1 MVNNVNKT
9 IGGEKM
15 KSSSKKRLN
24 TAVLLVL
31 AFAIPF
37 VILCIAFAYR
47 GLVPFGDHSV
57 FMWDS
62 KLQYKD
68 YFGYLWDVLHGNASL
83 SYSASKSLG
92 GQMAGLVAY
101 YLTCPLNLLM
111 YFFDKSQIGLFLSVE
126 TILKMAFAGVTAG
139 YFLKKRY
146 NINSAVVLILSTCYA
161 LMEYNIYY
169 CRNIMWLDGAVML
182 PLAALGAYEL
192 LHNNKKGLLFF
203 SVAVTIISNWYSG
216 FMVCLMTGFYFLF
229 EFVLKYDWKNF
240 KSIVGKAFGD
250 CVKFGADMI
259 LGVMAS
265 AAVLLPAL
273 LSLVGGKAAFRLI
286 YASMNF
292 SFLYTF
298 KGFDINST
306 INTKESPIL
315 YIGGIV
321 LLFVAYY
328 LFDKRVDIKTKIC
341 SAALF
346 VFMIF
351 GFCFKEFELMWTAF
365 VQSHSYNY
373 RFAFVF
379 GFVMIML
386 AGRAV
391 ETIKLN
397 GDTLDKPAVFK
408 ALALIAGV
416 TLLLDLQNAF
426 NNRFIAN
433 AYLFIFVF
441 YALFLF
447 GVYCTKNSNLKKA
460 VSTALIAL
468 FAFGELGVNA
478 VLAFKDYDMS
488 DNLYTS
494 YTEQMKGIVGEM
506 KEKDNSFYRFE
517 KNYSYLTETGSEC
530 ATCEPLLFGYNSIE
544 HYSSTYDRNVD
555 EFLAAMGYADSTY
568 IPDENSKDE
577 VIFPTDTYWNS
588 PMIMTETLLGVKY
601 ELAQK
606 KTFGMSEFDMESEM
620 PSGYSMYVN
629 EKALPMAYNVSAD
642 AKTKPDYTLNPFENQ
657 QKFVSSLTGEDTAL
671 YENINPE
678 LKEIKNGW
686 EKYTAVAETDGPMY
700 FYTDGTDAEK
710 AEEKKNIHKD
720 NRHDNC
726 ELYVNGEYVQN
737 TCQRFL
743 LNAVYLGDF
752 KAGDTVDIQLKHVSK
767 NKNEHDKQHLIYV
780 SQLNESVYNDVC
792 DKLSAG
798 SKTDLNI
805 NGNKISGSY
814 TTDSDSL
821 VMLTIPYAEGW
832 TVKVDGEK
840 TEYKELSETFI
851 GLELSAGEHQ
861 IEMEYHT
868 PSQKMSN
875 VISVF
880 GVFAF
885 AVWCGAEYIIK
896 KKKSK

>member
-1 MVNNVNKT
+1 
-9 IGGEKM
+9 M

-24 TAVLLVL
+24 TTVLLVL

-47 GLVPFGDHSV
+47 GIVPFGDNSV

-111 YFFDKSQIGLFLSVE
+111 YFLDKSQIGLFLSIE
-126 TILKMAFAGVTAG
+126 TILKMAFAGVTAS

-146 NINSAVVLILSTCYA
+146 HINSAVVLVLSTCYA

-273 LSLVGGKAAFRLI
+273 LSLVGGKASFRLI

-416 TLLLDLQNAF
+416 TLILDLQNAF

-433 AYLFIFVF
+433 AYLFIFAF

-447 GVYCTKNSNLKKA
+447 GVYCSKNSNLQKA

-478 VLAFKDYDMS
+478 VLAFKDYKFS
-488 DNLYTS
+488 NNVYSS
-494 YTEQMKGIVGEM
+494 YTEEMERIVGEM
-506 KEKDNSFYRFE
+506 KQKDDSFYRFE
-517 KNYSYLTETGSEC
+517 KNYSYLSETGSEC

-544 HYSSTYDRNVD
+544 HYSSTYDGNVD
-555 EFLAAMGYADSTY
+555 EFMASMGYSDSTY
-568 IPDENSKDE
+568 VPDEDSKDE
-577 VIFPTDTYWNS
+577 IKFPTDTYWNS

-601 ELAQK
+601 ELAQE
-606 KTFGMSEFDMESEM
+606 KTFGMSEFEMESDM

-629 EKALPMAYNVSAD
+629 ENALPMAYNVSDNAQE
-642 AKTKPDYTLNPFENQ
+642 KPEYTLNPFDNQ
-657 QKFVSSLTGEDTAL
+657 QQFVSSLVGEETAL
-671 YENINPE
+671 YENLNPE
-678 LKEIKNGW
+678 LKEIKNDW
-686 EKYTAVAETDGPMY
+686 EKYTVIASTDGPVY
-700 FYTDGTDAEK
+700 FYTDGTDFEK
-710 AEEKKNIHKD
+710 AEDKKNVHKD
-720 NRHDNC
+720 DRHENC
-726 ELYVNGEYVQN
+726 ELYVNGEYIQN

-743 LNAVYLGDF
+743 LNAVYLGEF
-752 KAGDTVDIQLKHVSK
+752 KTGDTIDIQLKHVSK
-767 NKNEHDKQHLIYV
+767 NKNEHDKQHLVYV
-780 SQLNESVYNDVC
+780 SQLNENVYYDVC

-798 SKTDLNI
+798 SKTNLNI
-805 NGNKISGSY
+805 KGNKILGKY
-814 TTDSDSL
+814 ETDKDSL
-821 VMLTIPYAEGW
+821 VMLSIPYAEGW

-840 TEYKELSETFI
+840 VEYKELSATFI
-851 GLELSAGEHQ
+851 GLELTAGEHQ
-861 IEMEYHT
+861 IEMEYQT
-868 PSQKMSN
+868 PSQKISN

-885 AVWCGAEYIIK
+885 AVWCGAEYMINK

>member
-1 MVNNVNKT
+1 
-9 IGGEKM
+9 M

-24 TAVLLVL
+24 MTALLVL
-31 AFAIPF
+31 AFAVPF

-47 GLVPFGDHSV
+47 GVVPFGDNTV
-57 FMWDS
+57 FLWDA

-101 YLTCPLNLLM
+101 YLTCPLNLIM
-111 YFFDKSQIGLFLSVE
+111 YFLDKSQIGLFLSIE
-126 TILKMAFAGVTAG
+126 TILKMAFAGVTSS

-146 NINSAVVLILSTCYA
+146 NINSAVVVILSTCYA

-203 SVAVTIISNWYSG
+203 SVAVTIVSNWYSG

-229 EFVLKYDWKNF
+229 EFALKYDWKNV
-240 KSIVGKAFGD
+240 KSIAVKAVGD

-265 AAVLLPAL
+265 GAVLLPAL
-273 LSLVGGKAAFRLI
+273 LSLVGGKASFRLI

-328 LFDKRVDIKTKIC
+328 LFDKRVDIKAKIC

-397 GDTLDKPAVFK
+397 GDTLDKNALFK

-416 TLLLDLQNAF
+416 TLVLDLQDAF
-426 NNRFIAN
+426 KNRFIAN
-433 AYLFIFVF
+433 AYLFIFAF
-441 YALFLF
+441 YALFLLA
-447 GVYCTKNSNLKKA
+447 VYCTKNSNTKKA
-460 VSTALIAL
+460 VSTALVAL
-468 FAFGELGVNA
+468 LAFGELGVNA
-478 VLAFKDYDMS
+478 ILAFKDYS
-488 DNLYTS
+488 FSNNVYSS
-494 YTEQMKGIVGEM
+494 YAEEMDSIVNEM
-506 KEKDNSFYRFE
+506 KEKDDSFYRFE
-517 KNYSYLTETGSEC
+517 KNYSYLSETNSEC

-544 HYSSTYDRNVD
+544 HYSSTYDGNVD
-555 EFLAAMGYADSTY
+555 AFMASMGYSDSTY
-568 IPDENSKDE
+568 VPSEDSKDE
-577 VIFPTDTYWNS
+577 IKFPTDTYWNS
-588 PMIMTETLLGVKY
+588 PVIMMETVLGVKY
-601 ELAQK
+601 ELAQG
-606 KTFGMSEFDMESEM
+606 KTFGMSSYDMDSEM
-620 PSGYSMYVN
+620 PSGYAMYVN
-629 EKALPMAYNVSAD
+629 ENALPMAYNVSENAQE
-642 AKTKPDYTLNPFENQ
+642 KSEYTLDPFDNQ
-657 QKFVSSLTGEDTAL
+657 QKFVSSLVGEEIEVYKNL
-671 YENINPE
+671 NPE
-678 LKEIKNGW
+678 MQKGDDNFEN
-686 EKYTAVAETDGPMY
+686 YTVTAVTNGPVY
-700 FYTDGTDAEK
+700 FYTDGTDADN
-710 AEEKKNIHKD
+710 AENHKNIHKD
-720 NRHDNC
+720 DRHENC

-743 LNAVYLGDF
+743 LNAVYLGEF
-752 KAGDTVDIQLKHVSK
+752 KAGDVIDIQLKHVSK
-767 NKNEHDKQHLIYV
+767 DKKEYSKDHVVYV
-780 SQLNESVYNDVC
+780 SQLDENAYYDVC
-792 DKLSAG
+792 DKLSSG

-805 NGNKISGSY
+805 KGNKITGNY
-814 TTDSDSL
+814 ETDTDSL
-821 VMLTIPYAEGW
+821 VMLSIPYADGW

-840 TEYKELSETFI
+840 TEYKELGGTFI
-851 GLELSAGEHQ
+851 GFNLSAGEHQ

-868 PSQKMSN
+868 PSQKMAN

-885 AVWCGAEYIIK
+885 AVWCGAECIINK

>member
-1 MVNNVNKT
+1 
-9 IGGEKM
+9 M

-47 GLVPFGDHSV
+47 GLVPFGDKSV

-111 YFFDKSQIGLFLSVE
+111 YFLDKSQIGLFLSVE
-126 TILKMAFAGVTAG
+126 TILKMAFAGVTAS

-146 NINSAVVLILSTCYA
+146 KINSAVVLILSTCYA

-240 KSIVGKAFGD
+240 KAIVGKAFGD

-346 VFMIF
+346 VFMVF

-391 ETIKLN
+391 EIIKLN

-433 AYLFIFVF
+433 AYLFIFAF

-478 VLAFKDYDMS
+478 VLAFKDYNMS
-488 DNLYTS
+488 NHVYSS
-494 YTEQMKGIVGEM
+494 YTKEMENIIDEM
-506 KEKDNSFYRFE
+506 KQKDSSFYRFE
-517 KNYSYLTETGSEC
+517 KNYSYLSETGSEC

-544 HYSSTYDRNVD
+544 HYSSTYDGNVD
-555 EFLAAMGYADSTY
+555 AFMASMGYSDSTY
-568 IPDENSKDE
+568 VPDEESDDE
-577 VIFPTDTYWNS
+577 ILFPTDTYWNS

-601 ELAQK
+601 ELAQE
-606 KTFGMSEFDMESEM
+606 KTFGMSDFDMQSEM

-629 EKALPMAYNVSAD
+629 ENALPMAYNVSSKAV
-642 AKTKPDYTLNPFENQ
+642 TKSDYTLNPFDNQ
-657 QKFVSSLTGEDTAL
+657 QKFVSSLVGEDVAL
-671 YENINPE
+671 YDNLNPE
-678 LKEIKNGW
+678 LKEIKNDW
-686 EKYTAVAETDGPMY
+686 EKYTVTALTDGPVY

-710 AEEKKNIHKD
+710 AEERKNIHKD

-726 ELYVNGEYVQN
+726 ELYVNGEYLQN

-743 LNAVYLGDF
+743 LNAVYLGEF
-752 KAGDTVDIQLKHVSK
+752 KAGDVIDVELKHTSK
-767 NKNEHDKQHLIYV
+767 NKSEHSKQHLIYV
-780 SQLNESVYNDVC
+780 SQLDEAVYNDVC
-792 DKLSAG
+792 KKLSAG
-798 SKTDLNI
+798 SQTDLNI
-805 NGNKISGSY
+805 NGNKISGNY
-814 TTDSDSL
+814 ITDSDSL

-832 TVKVDGEK
+832 TVKVDGK
-840 TEYKELSETFI
+840 KAEYKELSETFI
-851 GLELSAGEHQ
+851 GLELTAGEHQ

-868 PSQKMSN
+868 PSQKISN

-885 AVWCGAEYIIK
+885 AVWCGAEYMINK
-896 KKKSK
+896 KKKNK

>member
-1 MVNNVNKT
+1 
-9 IGGEKM
+9 M

-47 GLVPFGDHSV
+47 GLVPFGDKSV

-111 YFFDKSQIGLFLSVE
+111 YFLDKSQIGLFLSVE
-126 TILKMAFAGVTAG
+126 TILKMAFAGVTAS

-146 NINSAVVLILSTCYA
+146 KINSAVVLILSTCYA

-240 KSIVGKAFGD
+240 KAIVGKAFGD

-433 AYLFIFVF
+433 AYLFIFAF

-468 FAFGELGVNA
+468 FAFGELGVNV
-478 VLAFKDYDMS
+478 VLAFKDYNMS
-488 DNLYTS
+488 NHVYSS
-494 YTEQMKGIVGEM
+494 YTKEMENIIDEM
-506 KEKDNSFYRFE
+506 KQKDGSFYRFE
-517 KNYSYLTETGSEC
+517 KNYSYLSETGSEC

-544 HYSSTYDRNVD
+544 HYSSTYDGNVD
-555 EFLAAMGYADSTY
+555 AFMASMGYSDSTY
-568 IPDENSKDE
+568 VPSEESDDE
-577 VIFPTDTYWNS
+577 ILFPTDTYWNS

-601 ELAQK
+601 ELAQE
-606 KTFGMSEFDMESEM
+606 KTFGMSDFDMQSEM

-629 EKALPMAYNVSAD
+629 ENALPMAYNVSSKAV
-642 AKTKPDYTLNPFENQ
+642 TKSDYTLNPFDNQ
-657 QKFVSSLTGEDTAL
+657 QKFVSSLVGEDVAL
-671 YENINPE
+671 YDNLYPE
-678 LKEIKNGW
+678 LKEIKNDW
-686 EKYTAVAETDGPMY
+686 EKYTVTALTDGPVY

-710 AEEKKNIHKD
+710 AEERKNIHKD

-726 ELYVNGEYVQN
+726 ELYVNGEYLQN

-743 LNAVYLGDF
+743 LNAVYLGEF
-752 KAGDTVDIQLKHVSK
+752 KAGDVIDVELKHTSK
-767 NKNEHDKQHLIYV
+767 NKSEHSKQHLIYV
-780 SQLNESVYNDVC
+780 SQLDEAVYNDVC
-792 DKLSAG
+792 KKLSAG
-798 SKTDLNI
+798 SQTDLNI
-805 NGNKISGSY
+805 NGNKISGNY
-814 TTDSDSL
+814 ITDSDSL

-832 TVKVDGEK
+832 TVKVDGK
-840 TEYKELSETFI
+840 KAEYKELSETFI
-851 GLELSAGEHQ
+851 GLELTAGEHQ

-868 PSQKMSN
+868 PSQKISN

-885 AVWCGAEYIIK
+885 AVWCGAEYMINK
-896 KKKSK
+896 KKKNK

>member
-101 YLTCPLNLLM
+101 YLTCPLNMLM

-126 TILKMAFAGVTAG
+126 TILKMAFAGVTAS

-146 NINSAVVLILSTCYA
+146 NINSAIVLILSTCYA

-240 KSIVGKAFGD
+240 KAIVGKAFGD

-321 LLFVAYY
+321 LIFVAYY

-373 RFAFVF
+373 RFA
-379 GFVMIML
+379 
-386 AGRAV
+386 
-391 ETIKLN
+391 
-397 GDTLDKPAVFK
+397 
-408 ALALIAGV
+408 
-416 TLLLDLQNAF
+416 
-426 NNRFIAN
+426 
-433 AYLFIFVF
+433 
-441 YALFLF
+441 
-447 GVYCTKNSNLKKA
+447 VYTVQK
-460 VSTALIAL
+460 TAI
-468 FAFGELGVNA
+468 
-478 VLAFKDYDMS
+478 
-488 DNLYTS
+488 
-494 YTEQMKGIVGEM
+494 
-506 KEKDNSFYRFE
+506 
-517 KNYSYLTETGSEC
+517 
-530 ATCEPLLFGYNSIE
+530 
-544 HYSSTYDRNVD
+544 
-555 EFLAAMGYADSTY
+555 
-568 IPDENSKDE
+568 
-577 VIFPTDTYWNS
+577 
-588 PMIMTETLLGVKY
+588 
-601 ELAQK
+601 
-606 KTFGMSEFDMESEM
+606 
-620 PSGYSMYVN
+620 
-629 EKALPMAYNVSAD
+629 
-642 AKTKPDYTLNPFENQ
+642 
-657 QKFVSSLTGEDTAL
+657 
-671 YENINPE
+671 
-678 LKEIKNGW
+678 
-686 EKYTAVAETDGPMY
+686 
-700 FYTDGTDAEK
+700 
-710 AEEKKNIHKD
+710 
-720 NRHDNC
+720 
-726 ELYVNGEYVQN
+726 
-737 TCQRFL
+737 
-743 LNAVYLGDF
+743 
-752 KAGDTVDIQLKHVSK
+752 
-767 NKNEHDKQHLIYV
+767 
-780 SQLNESVYNDVC
+780 
-792 DKLSAG
+792 
-798 SKTDLNI
+798 
-805 NGNKISGSY
+805 
-814 TTDSDSL
+814 
-821 VMLTIPYAEGW
+821 
-832 TVKVDGEK
+832 
-840 TEYKELSETFI
+840 
-851 GLELSAGEHQ
+851 
-861 IEMEYHT
+861 
-868 PSQKMSN
+868 
-875 VISVF
+875 
-880 GVFAF
+880 
-885 AVWCGAEYIIK
+885 
-896 KKKSK
+896 

>member
-1 MVNNVNKT
+1 
-9 IGGEKM
+9 M
-15 KSSSKKRLN
+15 KLNTKKRIN
-24 TAVLLVL
+24 HTVMLVL

-47 GLVPFGDHSV
+47 GIVPFGDNTV

-83 SYSASKSLG
+83 AYSASKSLG

-111 YFFDKSQIGLFLSVE
+111 YFLDKSQIGLFLSIE
-126 TILKMAFAGVTAG
+126 TILKMAFAGVTAS

-146 NINSAVVLILSTCYA
+146 NINTAVVLVLSTCYA
-161 LMEYNIYY
+161 LMEYNVYY

-192 LHNNKKGLLFF
+192 LHHNKKGLLFF

-229 EFVLKYDWKNF
+229 EFALKYDWKNV
-240 KSIVGKAFGD
+240 KAIAGKAFAD
-250 CVKFGADMI
+250 CVKFGADMV

-265 AAVLLPAL
+265 AVILLPAC
-273 LSLVGGKAAFRLI
+273 LSLVGGKASFRLI

-328 LFDKRVDIKTKIC
+328 LFDKRVDVKAKIC

-365 VQSHSYNY
+365 VESHSYNY

-391 ETIKLN
+391 EAIKIN
-397 GDTLDKPAVFK
+397 GDTLDKKAVFK

-416 TLLLDLQNAF
+416 ALVLDLHGAF
-426 NNRFIAN
+426 ANRFIAN
-433 AYLFIFVF
+433 AYLFIFAV
-441 YALFLF
+441 YALLLF
-447 GVYCTKNSNLKKA
+447 GVYCSKNSHLQKA

-478 VLAFKDYDMS
+478 VLAFKDYS
-488 DNLYTS
+488 FSNNVYSS
-494 YTEQMKGIVGEM
+494 YAKNMEDIVGELNA
-506 KEKDNSFYRFE
+506 KDDSFFRFE
-517 KNYSYLTETGSEC
+517 KNYSYLSETNSEC

-555 EFLAAMGYADSTY
+555 EFMASMGYSDSTY
-568 IPDENSKDE
+568 VPDEDSEDE
-577 VIFPTDTYWNS
+577 ILFPTDTYWNS
-588 PMIMTETLLGVKY
+588 PMILMETLLGVKY
-601 ELAQK
+601 ELAQNQ
-606 KTFGMSEFDMESEM
+606 TFGMSEYSMDAEM
-620 PSGYSMYVN
+620 PEGGYAMYVN
-629 EKALPMAYNVSAD
+629 ENALPMAYNVDSSALD
-642 AKTKPDYTLNPFENQ
+642 KPDYTLNPFENQ
-657 QKFVSSLTGEDTAL
+657 QMFVNSLLGDDIPVYDHL
-671 YENINPE
+671 NPQLSE
-678 LKEIKNGW
+678 MKNGK
-686 EKYTAVAETDGPMY
+686 EKYTVTASTDGPVY
-700 FYTDGTDAEK
+700 FYTDGTDADR
-710 AEEKKNIHKD
+710 AEEKKNVHSD
-720 NRHDNC
+720 NRHENC

-743 LNAVYLGDF
+743 LNAVYLGEF
-752 KAGDTVDIQLKHVSK
+752 KAGDVIEIELRHVSK
-767 NKNEHDKQHLIYV
+767 NKSEHSKEHVVYV
-780 SQLNESVYNDVC
+780 SQLSEAAYRDVC
-792 DKLSAG
+792 SRLSAG
-798 SKTDLNI
+798 SETNLNI
-805 NGNKISGSY
+805 NGNKISGRY
-814 TTDSDSL
+814 TADHDSL
-821 VMLTIPYAEGW
+821 VMLTIPYADGW

-840 TEYKELSETFI
+840 AECKEVSGTFI
-851 GLELSAGEHQ
+851 GLELTAGEHQ
-861 IEMEYHT
+861 IEMEFHT
-868 PSQKMSN
+868 PSQKLAN
-875 VISVF
+875 VVSLAGVAGFALWCAAEMLIS
-880 GVFAF
+880 
-885 AVWCGAEYIIK
+885 K

>member
-1 MVNNVNKT
+1 
-9 IGGEKM
+9 M

-47 GLVPFGDHSV
+47 GLVPFGDKSV

-111 YFFDKSQIGLFLSVE
+111 YFLDKSQIGLFLSVE
-126 TILKMAFAGVTAG
+126 TILKMAFAGVTAS

-146 NINSAVVLILSTCYA
+146 KINSAVVLILSTCYA

-240 KSIVGKAFGD
+240 KAIVGKAFGD

-346 VFMIF
+346 VFMVF

-433 AYLFIFVF
+433 AYLFIFAF

-478 VLAFKDYDMS
+478 VLAFKDYNMS
-488 DNLYTS
+488 NHVYSS
-494 YTEQMKGIVGEM
+494 YTKEMENIIDEM
-506 KEKDNSFYRFE
+506 KQKDSSFYRFE
-517 KNYSYLTETGSEC
+517 KNYSYLSETGSEC

-544 HYSSTYDRNVD
+544 HYSSTYDGNVD
-555 EFLAAMGYADSTY
+555 AFMASMGYSDSTY
-568 IPDENSKDE
+568 VPDEESDDE
-577 VIFPTDTYWNS
+577 ILFPTDTYWNS

-601 ELAQK
+601 ELAQE
-606 KTFGMSEFDMESEM
+606 KTFGMSDFDMQSEM

-629 EKALPMAYNVSAD
+629 ENALPMAYNVSSKAV
-642 AKTKPDYTLNPFENQ
+642 TKSDYTLNPFDNQ
-657 QKFVSSLTGEDTAL
+657 QKFVSSLVGEDVAL
-671 YENINPE
+671 YDDLNPG
-678 LKEIKNGW
+678 LKEIKNDW
-686 EKYTAVAETDGPMY
+686 EKYTVTALTDGPVY

-710 AEEKKNIHKD
+710 AEERKNIHKD

-726 ELYVNGEYVQN
+726 ELYVNGEYLQN

-743 LNAVYLGDF
+743 LNAVYLGEF
-752 KAGDTVDIQLKHVSK
+752 KAGDVIDVELKHTSK
-767 NKNEHDKQHLIYV
+767 NKSEHSKQHLIYV
-780 SQLNESVYNDVC
+780 SQLDEAVYNDVC
-792 DKLSAG
+792 KKLSAG
-798 SKTDLNI
+798 SQTDLNI
-805 NGNKISGSY
+805 NGNKISGNY
-814 TTDSDSL
+814 ITDRDSL

-840 TEYKELSETFI
+840 AEYKELSETFI
-851 GLELSAGEHQ
+851 GLELTAGEHQ

-868 PSQKMSN
+868 PSQKISN

-885 AVWCGAEYIIK
+885 AVWCGAEYMINK
-896 KKKSK
+896 KKKNK

>member
-1 MVNNVNKT
+1 
-9 IGGEKM
+9 M
-15 KSSSKKRLN
+15 KFASKKRMN
-24 TAVLLVL
+24 TAVLLAL
-31 AFAIPF
+31 AFIIPF
-37 VILCIAFAYR
+37 IILCIAFAYR
-47 GLVPFGDHSV
+47 GLVPFGDKSV

-83 SYSASKSLG
+83 SYSASKALG

-101 YLTCPLNLLM
+101 YLTCPLNLII

-192 LHNNKKGLLFF
+192 LYNNKKGLLFF

-229 EFVLKYDWKNF
+229 EFVLKYDWKSF

-397 GDTLDKPAVFK
+397 GDTLDKSAVFK

-433 AYLFIFVF
+433 AYLFIFAF

-447 GVYCTKNSNLKKA
+447 GVYSTKNSNVKKA

-488 DNLYTS
+488 DNVYSS
-494 YTEQMKGIVGEM
+494 YTTEMENIIDEM
-506 KEKDNSFYRFE
+506 KQKDSSFYRFE
-517 KNYSYLTETGSEC
+517 KNYSYLTEVNSEC

-544 HYSSTYDRNVD
+544 HYSSTYDGNVD
-555 EFLAAMGYADSTY
+555 RFIASMGYSDSTY
-568 IPDENSKDE
+568 VPDEESDDE
-577 VIFPTDTYWNS
+577 ILFPTDTYWNS

-601 ELAQK
+601 ELAQE
-606 KTFGMSEFDMESEM
+606 KTFGMSEFETESEM
-620 PSGYSMYVN
+620 PSGYSMYEN
-629 EKALPMAYNVSAD
+629 KNALPMAYNVSSNAE
-642 AKTKPDYTLNPFENQ
+642 AKPDYTLDPFDNQ
-657 QKFVSSLTGEDTAL
+657 EKFVSSLVGEDVEL
-671 YENINPE
+671 YANLKPE
-678 LKEIKNGW
+678 LKEIENDW
-686 EKYTAVAETDGPMY
+686 EKYTVIASTDGPLY

-710 AEEKKNIHKD
+710 AEDRKNIHKD
-720 NRHDNC
+720 NRHENC
-726 ELYVNGEYVQN
+726 ELYVNGQYVQN

-743 LNAVYLGDF
+743 LNAVYLGEF
-752 KAGDTVDIQLKHVSK
+752 KAGDAVNVELKHTSK
-767 NKNEHDKQHLIYV
+767 NKSEHSKQHLIYV
-780 SQLNESVYNDVC
+780 SQLDEAVYNDVC
-792 DKLSAG
+792 KKLSAG

-805 NGNKISGSY
+805 EGNKISGNY

-832 TVKVDGEK
+832 NVKVDGE
-840 TEYKELSETFI
+840 TAEYKELSDTFI
-851 GLELSAGEHQ
+851 GLELTAGEHR
-861 IEMEYHT
+861 IEMEYSN
-868 PSQKMSN
+868 PSQNISN

-896 KKKSK
+896 KKKRK